1 MKTSFV
7 NDDVTSMHDEIE
19 SQGKMISSRNARVKE
34 LKQDILSKTI
44 MIKQLKIEMEKYAT
58 EKMQLEEKNGVLEQT
73 VNQLTNQ
80 IVILT
85 SSENVKSQ
93 QIKNLTFTSEKSK
106 SPVSS
111 SKKPKS
117 FAQTSFLLPAPDS
130 LQRINSK

>member
-1 MKTSFV
+1 
-7 NDDVTSMHDEIE
+7 
-19 SQGKMISSRNARVKE
+19 MISSRNARVKE

-93 QIKNLTFTSEKSK
+93 QIKNLTYTSEKSK